1 MSFIKKKKPKI
12 TIAKGHVNTVS
23 QYKLGG
29 NALKT
34 TYLLQQNNHYNIE
47 RSYDYINPRVW
58 ALAKGKKWEEL
69 VKIIVMHKN
78 IIEPDWVSP
87 SPCNYNCDNALH
99 LAVLGNCLK
108 VIELLITM
116 CHYNPYIKNRSDQTA
131 ISIAKSLNHEL
142 TIRILNWYK
151 PINVCRKRKQ

>member
-78 IIEPDWVSP
+78 IIEPCNQVP
-87 SPCNYNCDNALH
+87 SGEG
-99 LAVLGNCLK
+99 V
-108 VIELLITM
+108 
-116 CHYNPYIKNRSDQTA
+116 RSDV
-131 ISIAKSLNHEL
+131 AKKIQRSS
-142 TIRILNWYK
+142 RQS
-151 PINVCRKRKQ
+151 VS